1 MEPYKAAALER
12 LLWRACRGFLIASF
26 RETEGQLEDPVTVSL
41 QGGQGGGRQGG
52 ARAPETNRT
61 WLSQGEPATWMT
73 FVISY
78 WGEQIG
84 QKIRKITDW

>member
-1 MEPYKAAALER
+1 M
-12 LLWRACRGFLIASF
+12 
-26 RETEGQLEDPVTVSL
+26 
-41 QGGQGGGRQGG
+41 GG
-52 ARAPETNRT
+52 ARAPEINRI